1 MGEMQRVSATPLS
14 PARAAVVDLLSLT
27 RERARQAL
35 APWLAARDEP
45 GYRIDQILDRLWQR
59 PVASWE
65 QATELPATLRRD
77 LAAAFPLARLALAAR
92 QVSRDG
98 TEKYLWDLGG
108 GRAIESGLIPGGKRP
123 TLCLLSPQ

>member
-77 LAAAFPLARLALAAR
+77 LAAAFPPARLAPAAP
-92 QVSRDG
+92 QGSPDG
-98 TEKYLWDLGG
+98 TGEYRWGPG
-108 GRAIESGLIPGGKRP
+108 GRGATRAVLTP
-123 TLCLLSPQ
+123 

>member
-92 QVSRDG
+92 PGSRAG
-98 TEKYLWDLGG
+98 TEKDLRAPG
-108 GRAIESGLIPGGKRP
+108 GRAPLRPALIPEANRP
-123 TLCLLSPQ
+123 TPRLPS

>member
-27 RERARQAL
+27 PERARQAL

-59 PVASWE
+59 PVAHWE
-65 QATELPATLRRD
+65 QADELPATL
-77 LAAAFPLARLALAAR
+77 PAAR
-92 QVSRDG
+92 QRWFSWAG
-98 TEKYLWDLGG
+98 ASHSST
-108 GRAIESGLIPGGKRP
+108 GRPWTPR
-123 TLCLLSPQ
+123 SPS